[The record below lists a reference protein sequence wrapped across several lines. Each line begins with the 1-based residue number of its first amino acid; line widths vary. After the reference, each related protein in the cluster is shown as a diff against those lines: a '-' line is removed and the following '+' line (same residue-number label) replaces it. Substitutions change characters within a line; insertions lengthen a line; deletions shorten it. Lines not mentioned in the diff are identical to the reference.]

1 MVPSVK
7 IVAQSTFLMH
17 VNIFLVPWI
26 IVQRGSIGRAHV
38 HKLISSI
45 VSDLNAPG
53 ERRVSSH
60 PSMADSGPI
69 RSGSINS
76 KDEGRGDYHLLGP
89 VQNTEFLLNH
99 VGNSL
104 EKHRA
109 ESQT

>member
-7 IVAQSTFLMH
+7 IVAQSTFLIH
-17 VNIFLVPWI
+17 VNIVLVPWI

-60 PSMADSGPI
+60 PSMAE
-69 RSGSINS
+69 SGSINS